1 MEIAASVAGR
11 AVHVV
16 VSAAL
21 IGAAVVALSGCA
33 TKAFVREQVGGT
45 EVKLVDVTH
54 RVETQEA
61 KLRETSGQVDQSQR
75 RIEGL
80 DAKVGE
86 VGTLA
91 LQANE
96 KAGQASDR
104 AGEASALARDAK
116 KTADDA
122 AANARDAES
131 RLAGR
136 IANRN
141 MYQTV
146 ETHRVQFDS
155 GRSELRDEAINSL
168 REIARALKQDPNAVV
183 ELRGYTDKVGSDQL
197 NLRLS
202 RDRVDAVVRYLAHKE
217 GVELRRIHA
226 LGLGK
231 ADPAADNGTRE
242 GRAQNRRVDV
252 TVLSTQG

>member
-1 MEIAASVAGR
+1 MDTAASMGR
-11 AVHVV
+11 GIHVV
-16 VSAAL
+16 ASAAL
-21 IGAAVVALSGCA
+21 IGAVALALAGCA

-45 EVKLVDVTH
+45 EVKLSDVTQ
-54 RVETQEA
+54 RVETQET
-61 KLRETSGQVDQSQR
+61 KLAQTSGQVDQNRQ

-91 LQANE
+91 VQANE
-96 KAGQASDR
+96 KAGQATDR
-104 AGEASALARDAK
+104 AGEAAGLARDAK
-116 KTADDA
+116 KTADEA
-122 AANARDAES
+122 SASARDAES
-131 RLAGR
+131 RLGGR

-141 MYQTV
+141 MYSAV
-146 ETHRVQFDS
+146 ESHRVQFDS
-155 GRSELRDEAINSL
+155 GKSELKDEAINAL

-183 ELRGYTDKVGSDQL
+183 ELRGYTDRVGSDQL

-202 RDRVDAVVRYLAHKE
+202 RDRVDAVVRFLVHKE
-217 GVELRRIHA
+217 GVELRRIYA

>member
-1 MEIAASVAGR
+1 MEIAVRMAGR
-11 AVHVV
+11 GIYGAA
-16 VSAAL
+16 SAAL
-21 IGAAVVALSGCA
+21 IGAAVLSLAGCA

-45 EVKLVDVTH
+45 EVRLTDISQRVD
-54 RVETQEA
+54 TQEA
-61 KLRETSGQVDQSQR
+61 KLRETSGQVDQSRQ

-91 LQANE
+91 VQANE
-96 KAGQASDR
+96 KAGQASDLGR
-104 AGEASALARDAK
+104 EAK
-116 KTADDA
+116 KAADDA
-122 AANARDAES
+122 AATARDVES

-141 MYQTV
+141 NYTTV
-146 ETHRVQFDS
+146 ESHSLQFDS
-155 GRSELRDEAINSL
+155 GKAELKDESINSL

-183 ELRGYTDKVGSDQL
+183 ELRGHTDGTGSDQL

-202 RDRVDAVVRYLAHKE
+202 RERVDAVMRYLVHKE

-231 ADPAADNGTRE
+231 ADPTANNSTRE
-242 GRAQNRRVDV
+242 GRAKNRRVEIV
-252 TVLSTQG
+252 VLSTQG